1 MSNEISLF
9 GKAGLPAADVNAYKQ
24 ALKATAAAAKS
35 ALGGMPFLRMGKD
48 GEWVYGAD
56 NTEVEENSLWAVN
69 PFSMSLGFI
78 AWGTGPQEGTVLGE
92 QMARVGEPPIQRGA
106 LADVGSEWT
115 PCVSFELVC
124 LTGEDKGVNVL
135 YKTNSVGGRRAFA
148 DMMQLVAAAMDDTE
162 GKCVPVVNL
171 DCDSYPH
178 KKYGKIYTP
187 IFDIKKW
194 VMPDAGELGGAPAKE
209 PTAASVA
216 AVQDKTE
223 AAEEAPVRRRRR

>member
-1 MSNEISLF
+1 
-9 GKAGLPAADVNAYKQ
+9 
-24 ALKATAAAAKS
+24 
-35 ALGGMPFLRMGKD
+35 
-48 GEWVYGAD
+48 
-56 NTEVEENSLWAVN
+56 
-69 PFSMSLGFI
+69 
-78 AWGTGPQEGTVLGE
+78 
-92 QMARVGEPPIQRGA
+92 
-106 LADVGSEWT
+106 
-115 PCVSFELVC
+115 
-124 LTGEDKGVNVL
+124 
-135 YKTNSVGGRRAFA
+135 
-148 DMMQLVAAAMDDTE
+148 MMQLVAAAIDDTE

>member
-1 MSNEISLF
+1 MCSSD
-9 GKAGLPAADVNAYKQ
+9 LPAQVGEVQVVALARPLQVDAVVAHGLTVQPLGDPGLRQRPDRPVLEDSRADARLDV
-24 ALKATAAAAKS
+24 L
-35 ALGGMPFLRMGKD
+35 LRAVLDDD
-48 GEWVYGAD
+48 GVDA
-56 NTEVEENSLWAVN
+56 
-69 PFSMSLGFI
+69 
-78 AWGTGPQEGTVLGE
+78 VLGE

-209 PTAASVA
+209 PTATSVA